1 MSQIWIDGDA
11 TPQKIKELLIR
22 ASQRRNVPLIFVAN
36 QYLSLP
42 RMPTIRMVVVAQ
54 GFDKADDYI
63 AENTTSGELVITAD
77 IPLANRCIEKEAE
90 VLTPRGKVLDKN
102 NIGPIL
108 SARNFNEELRNSG
121 VLTKG
126 PNSFTKKDIQVFANA
141 LDRWI
146 ARSGC

>member
-1 MSQIWIDGDA
+1 MAHIWIDGDA

-22 ASQRRNVPLIFVAN
+22 ASQRRKVQLIFVAN
-36 QYLSLP
+36 RYLSLP
-42 RMPTIRMVVVAQ
+42 RMPTIRMVVVSQ

-63 AENTTSGELVITAD
+63 AEHISSEDLAITAD
-77 IPLANRCIEKEAE
+77 IPLADRCIEKGAV
-90 VLTPRGKVLDKN
+90 VLTPRGRTMDKN

-121 VLTKG
+121 VQTRG
-126 PNSFTKKDIQVFANA
+126 PNSFTKKDIQMFANT

-146 ARSGC
+146 ARSG